1 MLIVKNKKG
10 FTLVEMLIVVAI
22 IAILVGITIPVLNNQ
37 LEKSR
42 RAVDISN
49 VRQLESV
56 LTYAYLGGQIDFP
69 DKDAAV
75 WIYATD
81 NSVIYR
87 TNGQVKLPVVNGK
100 QGAVAYDELK
110 KIVNDAGFADDSL
123 FVHAKQSTNNGDAS
137 KVDGWKW
144 YCVYLKGDGT
154 YGVTSGAGTAG
165 ANFIDTWGNFKSNAL
180 FSGCENTALARILR
194 GE

>member
-1 MLIVKNKKG
+1 MKNKKG
-10 FTLVEMLIVVAI
+10 FSLVEMLIVVAI
-22 IAILVGITIPVLNNQ
+22 IAILVGITIPVINNQ

-56 LTYAYLGGQIDFP
+56 LTYAYLGGQIVFP
-69 DKDAAV
+69 NKDTAV

-87 TNGQVKLPVVNGK
+87 TNGSSKFPVVNGK
-100 QGAVAYDELK
+100 QEKDANDELK

-123 FVHAKQSTNNGDAS
+123 YVHAKQSTNNGDAS

-154 YGVTSGAGTAG
+154 CGVTSGAGDASST
-165 ANFIDTWGNFKSNAL
+165 FINTWGNFKSNAI
-180 FSGCENTALARILR
+180 FAGCENTSLSRILK

>member
-1 MLIVKNKKG
+1 MILKGRKG

-22 IAILVGITIPVLNNQ
+22 IAILVGITIPVINNQ

-49 VRQLESV
+49 VRQLESI

-87 TNGQVKLPVVNGK
+87 TNGKNKLPIVNGK
-100 QGAVAYDELK
+100 QGRDAYNELN
-110 KIVNDAGFADDSL
+110 KIVNDAGFSDDSL
-123 FVHAKQSTNNGDAS
+123 YVHAKQSTNNSDPS

-154 YGVTSGAGTAG
+154 YGVTSGAGAAG
-165 ANFIDTWGNFKSNAL
+165 ATFIDSWGNFVSNAT
-180 FSGCENTALARILR
+180 FSGCENTALSRILK